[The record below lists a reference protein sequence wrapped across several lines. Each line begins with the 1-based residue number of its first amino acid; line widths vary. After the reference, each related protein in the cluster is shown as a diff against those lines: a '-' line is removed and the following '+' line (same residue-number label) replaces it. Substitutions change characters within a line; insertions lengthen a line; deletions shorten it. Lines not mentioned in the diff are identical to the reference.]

1 MTLIGKLRR
10 ALFAPE
16 AETAAAAPPAPMDE
30 TVAAVRAA
38 LSAVIDPEIG
48 YNIVDIGLIYD
59 IAISGDGEAR
69 IVMTTTTRGCPAT
82 NYLAEAART
91 AALDAPGVRA
101 VEIRMTWEPAWS
113 LARLSDAARAHLR
126 GARGRG

>member
-1 MTLIGKLRR
+1 MSVDL
-10 ALFAPE
+10 APE
-16 AETAAAAPPAPMDE
+16 IVTALAE
-30 TVAAVRAA
+30 
-38 LSAVIDPEIG
+38 VIDPELG
-48 YNIVDIGLIYD
+48 LSVVDIGLIYG
-59 IAISGDGEAR
+59 AEAAAGGGLR
-69 IVMTTTTRGCPAT
+69 ILMTTTTRGCPAT

>member
-16 AETAAAAPPAPMDE
+16 AETAAAPPAPMDE
-30 TVAAVRAA
+30 AVAAVRAA

-59 IAISGDGEAR
+59 IAVGGGGEAR

-82 NYLAEAART
+82 N
-91 AALDAPGVRA
+91 
-101 VEIRMTWEPAWS
+101 
-113 LARLSDAARAHLR
+113 
-126 GARGRG
+126 